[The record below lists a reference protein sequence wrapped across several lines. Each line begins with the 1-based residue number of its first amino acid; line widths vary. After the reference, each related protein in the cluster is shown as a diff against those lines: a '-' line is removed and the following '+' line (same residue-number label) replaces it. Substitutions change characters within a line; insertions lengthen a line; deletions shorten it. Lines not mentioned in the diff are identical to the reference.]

1 MPMTAIE
8 FYNTP
13 EGTVMYKHVGGSVR
27 ELHEEDRDLIMELFA
42 IIRDRYP
49 RAFKALSDLYS
60 KEETSRET
68 FEFKIVSRFVRCN
81 FGEFDMHTTD
91 IDADGMFRFEEVKC
105 PLRGECIYEGRI
117 CKPALDT
124 KLSDREVEVLA
135 LIVKGKESEE
145 IAEELHISPCTVAR
159 HRDNIKAKLKLRK
172 LAQLV
177 TWYNENIAQ
186 R

>member
-1 MPMTAIE
+1 MTAIE

-13 EGTVMYKHVGGSVR
+13 DGTVMYKHVGGSVR
-27 ELHEEDRDLIMELFA
+27 ELHEGDRELVMELFA
-42 IIRDRYP
+42 TIRDRYP

-60 KEETSRET
+60 KQEESRET

-105 PLRGECIYEGRI
+105 PLRGECIYEGII
-117 CKPALDT
+117 CKPSLNT
-124 KLSDREVEVLA
+124 KLSDREIEVLA
-135 LIVKGKESEE
+135 LIAKGYESDD
-145 IAEELHISPCTVAR
+145 IAQELCISRFTVCR

-172 LAQLV
+172 TAQLV
-177 TWYNENIAQ
+177 TWYNTNIEKK
-186 R
+186 

>member
-1 MPMTAIE
+1 MTAIE

-13 EGTVMYKHVGGSVR
+13 DGSVMYKYVGGSVR
-27 ELHEEDRDLIMELFA
+27 ELHQEDRDLVMVMFA

-60 KEETSRET
+60 REEPSRET

-91 IDADGMFRFEEVKC
+91 VDADGMFRFEEVKC
-105 PLRGECIYEGRI
+105 PLRGECVHEGRI

-124 KLSDREVEVLA
+124 KLSDREVEVLS
-135 LIVKGKESEE
+135 LIAKGMESEE
-145 IAEELHISPCTVAR
+145 IAESLHISPCTVAR

-177 TWYNENIAQ
+177 TWYNTNFGKQ
-186 R
+186 

>member
-1 MPMTAIE
+1 MTAIE

-13 EGTVMYKHVGGSVR
+13 DGTVMYKHVGGSVR
-27 ELHEEDRDLIMELFA
+27 EFHKGDRELVMELFA
-42 IIRDRYP
+42 TIRDRYP

-60 KEETSRET
+60 KQEESRET

-105 PLRGECIYEGRI
+105 PLRGECIYEGII
-117 CKPALDT
+117 CKPSLNT
-124 KLSDREVEVLA
+124 KLSDREIEVLA
-135 LIVKGKESEE
+135 LIAKGYESEN
-145 IAEELHISPCTVAR
+145 IAEELCISRFTVCR

-172 LAQLV
+172 TAQLV
-177 TWYNENIAQ
+177 TWYNTNIEKK
-186 R
+186 

>member
-1 MPMTAIE
+1 MTAVE
-8 FYNTP
+8 FYNSP
-13 EGTVMYKHVGGSVR
+13 DGTVMYKTVGGSVR
-27 ELHEEDRDLIMELFA
+27 EFREENREMVTMLFQL
-42 IIRDRYP
+42 IRDRYP

-60 KEETSRET
+60 KEEDSRET

-105 PLRGECIYEGRI
+105 PLRGECTFEGRI

-124 KLSDREVEVLA
+124 KLSDRELEVLGLIADGLETDDIA
-135 LIVKGKESEE
+135 LQLS
-145 IAEELHISPCTVAR
+145 ISPFTVSR
-159 HRDNIKAKLKLRK
+159 HRDNIKAKLGLRK

-177 TWYNENIAQ
+177 TWYNTNIKKV
-186 R
+186 